1 MTPSETKVVRFDWA
15 MKYFLRNKAN
25 FDLLEGFLSE
35 LLHTDIKI
43 DQLLESESTPTHEK
57 AKLTRVDLL
66 ADTDK
71 GKVIIEVQV
80 DREADY
86 LSRILFGSAKAVT
99 DYIHKGDP
107 YHKIQKIYSVSILYF
122 DLGQG
127 SDYLYHGKT
136 EFRGIH
142 NHDLLGLNDKEKK
155 VYQQP
160 VQTPSDIFPEYYLI
174 KVNQFRNSIKEKF
187 DEWMYFFKNES
198 IQSDFTAKG
207 LQSAAQKLALVKMD
221 DAQRSAYDRYMM
233 DLSYENSMIES
244 SYLDGMA
251 DGEARGEA
259 RGEAKLILSMHQN
272 GCTRQQISQFTG
284 LSLEKIQ
291 GLLDQE
297 L

>member
-15 MKYFLRNKAN
+15 MNYFLRNKAN

-99 DYIHKGDP
+99 DYMHKGDQ

-155 VYQQP
+155 IYQQS

-174 KVNQFRNSIKEKF
+174 KINQFRNSIKEKF

-198 IQSDFTAKG
+198 IKSDFTAKG
-207 LQSAAQKLALVKMD
+207 IQSAAQKLALVKMD

-259 RGEAKLILSMHQN
+259 KLILSMHQN
-272 GCTRQQISQFTG
+272 SCTLQQMSLFTG
-284 LSLEKIQ
+284 LPLEKIQ
-291 GLLDQE
+291 GILDQE